1 MAAPD
6 DNAGL
11 AAELVGE
18 SALSLGRAGARLQ
31 AALDALAAHDAA
43 GEPDGEV
50 RRDLVDSA
58 GEQAW
63 GFLVLRNALG
73 WYDDEYALAAYQ
85 VPREVRG
92 RMLSMKSSYIDWA
105 IPKAGAPREKGTV
118 AARGRRKSGPSLHWV
133 PGPRPSLASD
143 T

>member
-11 AAELVGE
+11 AAEMVGE
-18 SALSLGRAGARLQ
+18 SALTLGRAGARLQ

-43 GEPDGEV
+43 GGPDGEA

-92 RMLSMKSSYIDWA
+92 RM
-105 IPKAGAPREKGTV
+105 GARRRADLVTT
-118 AARGRRKSGPSLHWV
+118 AADPAPLEGFGKPYR
-133 PGPRPSLASD
+133 
-143 T
+143 